1 MRCFPFDVDRNLVC
15 GFAYYSFVAVSCVLS
30 FVCRQRYAIP
40 QEERK
45 ITSVTTSFFQVQNG
59 FQTSILWLLFCL
71 ILCFVSLFLFFV
83 LYLWGNP
90 EEIAAIG
97 RSSSSCSSLDM
108 AWQSRSNT
116 AGAFFWSAS
125 SVIIASVD
133 LSLAFLV
140 LCSSVITF
148 FTSTFIRLS
157 GLHIPCSCLKYHLE
171 ERSIKA
177 EEEEEEV
184 LRKRRRSSSR
194 SSKSFSS
201 SASAREKQ
209 SGRNTSSD
217 TDTHFVTR
225 EAACVGSDIVCYNS
239 SSSCCA
245 RVEEVLPTDLL
256 LQRRESSWKQT
267 GERDARQKPIEELT
281 NATESE
287 EAADEEEQEQEQED
301 GDQLHT
307 KQYEELEE
315 PLPQTEREALAAMY
329 LELEKERNAS
339 ATAANEAMGMIARLQ
354 EEKAAV
360 LMEARQFQ
368 RVVEQKSMH
377 DQEAIEA
384 LREVIARIE
393 EEKRE
398 LEEENEFYRSRLL
411 RAQIEESI
419 RARSMPLLT
428 APSSSAEERTRR
440 SRSLLLQKS
449 PSSTSMG
456 KQKIPAAA
464 DVQEE
469 EQSRFTGRTIKS
481 KKHLLRGP
489 IVREEASPEP
499 GLPQLEDSSI
509 IPAKAS
515 DVNATSAAVSQVV
528 QARTDAVI
536 GGEGS
541 KALGLGFS
549 SRIDTETTSSPRA
562 MGGNNKKKQ
571 IGRAP
576 AVVEKPEEK
585 SSEEAENNVSLSR
598 RLSSQHHRPAPPSDT
613 AEEAAE
619 SLEKGQEATA
629 SEMSERALEEERRL
643 SVLEYVWKLEE
654 ELHQQAGRRAA
665 ATSAP
670 TTRGRSKSVGVSRS
684 KTQSPVKRT
693 TSSEETATKAAA
705 TMMCAMTDND
715 PFWQRLYEDG
725 TAPNE
730 RHLDAFSSQEQD
742 GNVTT
747 HIQHTLRVDE
757 GRNKERQREAGTSM
771 HSGEETLGQCSDEVL
786 FEHDIYEVQEPAFE
800 PQGVAGDLSRQR
812 HVNLD
817 RLGKPNL
824 LFSLDEDI
832 RDRNEIEYMSDD
844 FTVPL
849 YEAGSSG
856 TDMQCEELQWRA
868 WKGDPCTH
876 SEISR
881 HQAWMSVEDEVQQL
895 TLRLKALEADRHLMK
910 QTINSLT
917 QEYGGMKLLQEI
929 AQQLQELRGMEL
941 EGLQQQNSLS
951 DASSFQVCH
960 IMVSFVPENAMLL
973 FRHVYPGMLA

>member
-1 MRCFPFDVDRNLVC
+1 VRCFPFDVDRNLVC

-287 EAADEEEQEQEQED
+287 EAADEEEQEQED

>member
-1 MRCFPFDVDRNLVC
+1 
-15 GFAYYSFVAVSCVLS
+15 
-30 FVCRQRYAIP
+30 
-40 QEERK
+40 
-45 ITSVTTSFFQVQNG
+45 
-59 FQTSILWLLFCL
+59 
-71 ILCFVSLFLFFV
+71 V

-97 RSSSSCSSLDM
+97 RSSSNCSSLDM

-116 AGAFFWSAS
+116 SGAFFWSAS

-140 LCSSVITF
+140 LFSSVITF

-177 EEEEEEV
+177 EEVVEEEEV

-201 SASAREKQ
+201 SAAAREKQ
-209 SGRNTSSD
+209 SGRNTSSNS
-217 TDTHFVTR
+217 DTHFVTR

-267 GERDARQKPIEELT
+267 GERDAREKPTEELT

-287 EAADEEEQEQEQED
+287 EAADEEQQEQED
-301 GDQLHT
+301 GDQLH
-307 KQYEELEE
+307 KKHYEELEE
-315 PLPQTEREALAAMY
+315 PLPQTEREALAAIY

-377 DQEAIEA
+377 DQEAIEG
-384 LREVIARIE
+384 LREIIARIE

-419 RARSMPLLT
+419 RARSMLLLT

-440 SRSLLLQKS
+440 SPSLLLQKS
-449 PSSTSMG
+449 PSSTSIG
-456 KQKIPAAA
+456 KEKIPANVRPVAA

-469 EQSRFTGRTIKS
+469 DQSRITGRTIKS
-481 KKHLLRGP
+481 KKHLHRDP
-489 IVREEASPEP
+489 IVREKASPEL
-499 GLPQLEDSSI
+499 GLPQLEDSII
-509 IPAKAS
+509 IPAKGS
-515 DVNATSAAVSQVV
+515 DVNAATSAAVSQVV

-549 SRIDTETTSSPRA
+549 SRIDRATTSSPRA

-585 SSEEAENNVSLSR
+585 SSEEAENNISSR
-598 RLSSQHHRPAPPSDT
+598 RRFSSQNHRPAPPSDT
-613 AEEAAE
+613 AEAAAE
-619 SLEKGQEATA
+619 SLEKGREATA

-654 ELHQQAGRRAA
+654 ELHQQAGRRPA
-665 ATSAP
+665 ATLAP
-670 TTRGRSKSVGVSRS
+670 TTGGRSKSVGVSRS
-684 KTQSPVKRT
+684 KTQSPVERT
-693 TSSEETATKAAA
+693 MSSEETATKAAA

-715 PFWQRLYEDG
+715 PLWQRLYEDG
-725 TAPNE
+725 KATNE
-730 RHLDAFSSQEQD
+730 RHLDAFSSEEQD

-747 HIQHTLRVDE
+747 HIQQTLHVDE
-757 GRNKERQREAGTSM
+757 GRNKERQQEAGTSM
-771 HSGEETLGQCSDEVL
+771 LSGEETLGQCSDEVL
-786 FEHDIYEVQEPAFE
+786 FEHDIYEVQEPAYE
-800 PQGVAGDLSRQR
+800 PQGVARDLSQGR

-832 RDRNEIEYMSDD
+832 RDRNEMEYVSDD

-856 TDMQCEELQWRA
+856 TDMQCEQLHWRA

-881 HQAWMSVEDEVQQL
+881 NQVWMSVEDEVQQL

-929 AQQLQELRGMEL
+929 AQQLRELRGMEL

-960 IMVSFVPENAMLL
+960 IMVSFVPEYAMLL
-973 FRHVYPGMLA
+973 FRLVYPGMLA

>member
-1 MRCFPFDVDRNLVC
+1 
-15 GFAYYSFVAVSCVLS
+15 
-30 FVCRQRYAIP
+30 
-40 QEERK
+40 
-45 ITSVTTSFFQVQNG
+45 
-59 FQTSILWLLFCL
+59 
-71 ILCFVSLFLFFV
+71 
-83 LYLWGNP
+83 
-90 EEIAAIG
+90 
-97 RSSSSCSSLDM
+97 M

-171 ERSIKA
+171 ERSTNA
-177 EEEEEEV
+177 EEEEEV
-184 LRKRRRSSSR
+184 LRKRRRSNSSN
-194 SSKSFSS
+194 SFSS
-201 SASAREKQ
+201 SAVAREKQ

-217 TDTHFVTR
+217 SDTHFVTR
-225 EAACVGSDIVCYNS
+225 KAACVGSEIVCYNS

-245 RVEEVLPTDLL
+245 RVEEVLSTDLL

-267 GERDARQKPIEELT
+267 GERDAHQKPIEELT

-287 EAADEEEQEQEQED
+287 EAADEQEQED

-315 PLPQTEREALAAMY
+315 PLPQNEREALAAMY

-368 RVVEQKSMH
+368 RMVEQKSTH
-377 DQEAIEA
+377 DQEAIEG

-398 LEEENEFYRSRLL
+398 LEEENEFYRSTLL

-419 RARSMPLLT
+419 RARSMLLLT

-456 KQKIPAAA
+456 KEKFPANVRPAAA

-481 KKHLLRGP
+481 KNRLLRGP

-509 IPAKAS
+509 IPAKGS
-515 DVNATSAAVSQVV
+515 DVNATSAALSQVV
-528 QARTDAVI
+528 KARTDAVI

-549 SRIDTETTSSPRA
+549 SRIDTATTSSPRA

-576 AVVEKPEEK
+576 AIVEKPEEK
-585 SSEEAENNVSLSR
+585 NSEEAENSISL
-598 RLSSQHHRPAPPSDT
+598 QHHRPAPPSDT
-613 AEEAAE
+613 AEAAAE
-619 SLEKGQEATA
+619 SLEKGREATA

-654 ELHQQAGRRAA
+654 ELHQQAGRRPT
-665 ATSAP
+665 ATPAP
-670 TTRGRSKSVGVSRS
+670 TTGGRSKSVGVSRS
-684 KTQSPVKRT
+684 KTQSPVERT
-693 TSSEETATKAAA
+693 MSSEETATKASA

-715 PFWQRLYEDG
+715 PLWQRLYEDG
-725 TAPNE
+725 KATNE
-730 RHLDAFSSQEQD
+730 RHLDAFSSEEQD

-747 HIQHTLRVDE
+747 HIQHTLPVDE
-757 GRNKERQREAGTSM
+757 GRNKERQQEAGTSM
-771 HSGEETLGQCSDEVL
+771 LSGEETLGQCSDEVL
-786 FEHDIYEVQEPAFE
+786 FEHDIYEVQEPAYE

-817 RLGKPNL
+817 RLGKPDL

-832 RDRNEIEYMSDD
+832 RDRNEMEYVSDD

-856 TDMQCEELQWRA
+856 TDMQWEELHWRA

-881 HQAWMSVEDEVQQL
+881 HQAWMSIEDEVQQL

-929 AQQLQELRGMEL
+929 AQQLRELRGMEL

-951 DASSFQVCH
+951 DASSVQGMMFFPLLLNNVRAKLCMPCLPVLVNVWLRSGGS
-960 IMVSFVPENAMLL
+960 MVDQGDLRVGWGCLL
-973 FRHVYPGMLA
+973 HTSAPPLVNFITHLHKEDINLSTCVQSQSVKSEQFSSWPKDVSTRSGTALSGWDY

>member
-1 MRCFPFDVDRNLVC
+1 MCC
-15 GFAYYSFVAVSCVLS
+15 
-30 FVCRQRYAIP
+30 QRYAIP

-59 FQTSILWLLFCL
+59 FQISIRWLLSCL
-71 ILCFVSLFLFFV
+71 NLCFVSLFLFFV

-171 ERSIKA
+171 ERSTKA

-194 SSKSFSS
+194 GSKSFSS
-201 SASAREKQ
+201 SAAAREKQ
-209 SGRNTSSD
+209 SGCNTSSD
-217 TDTHFVTR
+217 RDTHFVTR

-239 SSSCCA
+239 SSSCRA
-245 RVEEVLPTDLL
+245 RVEKVLPTDLL

-267 GERDARQKPIEELT
+267 GERDARQKRIEELT

-287 EAADEEEQEQEQED
+287 EAADEEEQED

-315 PLPQTEREALAAMY
+315 PLPQNEREALAAMY

-368 RVVEQKSMH
+368 RMVEQKSMH
-377 DQEAIEA
+377 DQEAIEG

-419 RARSMPLLT
+419 RARSMLLLT

-456 KQKIPAAA
+456 KEKIPANLRPAA
-464 DVQEE
+464 AAVQEE
-469 EQSRFTGRTIKS
+469 EQSRFTGKTIKS

-509 IPAKAS
+509 IPAKGS
-515 DVNATSAAVSQVV
+515 DVNATSAALSQVV

-536 GGEGS
+536 GEGS

-549 SRIDTETTSSPRA
+549 SRIDTATTSSPRA
-562 MGGNNKKKQ
+562 MGGNNKKKH

-585 SSEEAENNVSLSR
+585 SSEEAENNISLRR

-613 AEEAAE
+613 AEAAAE
-619 SLEKGQEATA
+619 SLEKGREATA

-654 ELHQQAGRRAA
+654 ELHQQAGRRPA
-665 ATSAP
+665 ATPAP
-670 TTRGRSKSVGVSRS
+670 TTGGRSKSVGVSRS
-684 KTQSPVKRT
+684 KTQSPVERT
-693 TSSEETATKAAA
+693 MSSEETATKAAA

-715 PFWQRLYEDG
+715 PLWQRLYEDG
-725 TAPNE
+725 KATNE
-730 RHLDAFSSQEQD
+730 RHLDAFSSEEQD

-747 HIQHTLRVDE
+747 HIQHNLLVDE
-757 GRNKERQREAGTSM
+757 GGNIERQQEAGTSM
-771 HSGEETLGQCSDEVL
+771 LSGEETLGQCSDEVL
-786 FEHDIYEVQEPAFE
+786 FEHDIYEVQEPAYE
-800 PQGVAGDLSRQR
+800 PQGVAGDLSRRR

-817 RLGKPNL
+817 RLGKPDL

-832 RDRNEIEYMSDD
+832 RDRNEMEYVSDD

-856 TDMQCEELQWRA
+856 TDMQCEELHWRA

-881 HQAWMSVEDEVQQL
+881 HQAWMSIEDEVQQL

-917 QEYGGMKLLQEI
+917 QEYGGMRLLQEI
-929 AQQLQELRGMEL
+929 AQQLRELRGMEL

-960 IMVSFVPENAMLL
+960 IMVSFVPEYIMLL

>member
-1 MRCFPFDVDRNLVC
+1 
-15 GFAYYSFVAVSCVLS
+15 
-30 FVCRQRYAIP
+30 
-40 QEERK
+40 
-45 ITSVTTSFFQVQNG
+45 
-59 FQTSILWLLFCL
+59 
-71 ILCFVSLFLFFV
+71 V

-148 FTSTFIRLS
+148 LTSTFIRLS

-171 ERSIKA
+171 ERSTKA

-217 TDTHFVTR
+217 SDTHFVTR

-267 GERDARQKPIEELT
+267 GERDARQKPIQELT

-287 EAADEEEQEQEQED
+287 EAADEQEQED

-456 KQKIPAAA
+456 KEKFPANVRPAAA
-464 DVQEE
+464 DVKEE

-509 IPAKAS
+509 VPAKAS

-536 GGEGS
+536 GGEDS

-585 SSEEAENNVSLSR
+585 SSEEAENNVSLRR
-598 RLSSQHHRPAPPSDT
+598 RLNSQHHRPAPPSDT

-619 SLEKGQEATA
+619 SLEKGREATA

-654 ELHQQAGRRAA
+654 ELHQQTGRRAA

-730 RHLDAFSSQEQD
+730 RHLDAFSSQEQV

-747 HIQHTLRVDE
+747 NIQHTLRVDE
-757 GRNKERQREAGTSM
+757 GRNKERQQEAGTSM

-786 FEHDIYEVQEPAFE
+786 FEHDIYEVQEPAYE
-800 PQGVAGDLSRQR
+800 PQGVAGDLSRR
-812 HVNLD
+812 SHLNLD

-832 RDRNEIEYMSDD
+832 RDRNEIEYVSDD

-929 AQQLQELRGMEL
+929 AQQLRELRGMEL

-960 IMVSFVPENAMLL
+960 IMMSFVPEYAMLL

>member
-1 MRCFPFDVDRNLVC
+1 
-15 GFAYYSFVAVSCVLS
+15 
-30 FVCRQRYAIP
+30 
-40 QEERK
+40 
-45 ITSVTTSFFQVQNG
+45 
-59 FQTSILWLLFCL
+59 
-71 ILCFVSLFLFFV
+71 
-83 LYLWGNP
+83 
-90 EEIAAIG
+90 
-97 RSSSSCSSLDM
+97 M

-148 FTSTFIRLS
+148 LTSTFIRLS

-171 ERSIKA
+171 ERSTKA

-217 TDTHFVTR
+217 SDTHFVTR

-267 GERDARQKPIEELT
+267 GERDARQKPIQELT

-287 EAADEEEQEQEQED
+287 EAADEQEQED

-456 KQKIPAAA
+456 KEKFPANVRPAAA
-464 DVQEE
+464 DVKEE

-509 IPAKAS
+509 VPAKAS

-536 GGEGS
+536 GGEDS

-585 SSEEAENNVSLSR
+585 SSEEAENNVSLRR
-598 RLSSQHHRPAPPSDT
+598 RLNSQHHRPAPPSDT

-619 SLEKGQEATA
+619 SLEKGREATA

-654 ELHQQAGRRAA
+654 ELHQQTGRRAA

-730 RHLDAFSSQEQD
+730 RHLDAFSSQEQV

-747 HIQHTLRVDE
+747 NIQHTLRVDE
-757 GRNKERQREAGTSM
+757 GRNKERQQEAGTSM

-786 FEHDIYEVQEPAFE
+786 FEHDIYEVQEPAYE
-800 PQGVAGDLSRQR
+800 PQGVAGDLSRR
-812 HVNLD
+812 SHLNLD

-832 RDRNEIEYMSDD
+832 RDRNEIEYVSDD

-929 AQQLQELRGMEL
+929 AQQLRELRGWSMY
-941 EGLQQQNSLS
+941 G
-951 DASSFQVCH
+951 
-960 IMVSFVPENAMLL
+960 
-973 FRHVYPGMLA
+973 